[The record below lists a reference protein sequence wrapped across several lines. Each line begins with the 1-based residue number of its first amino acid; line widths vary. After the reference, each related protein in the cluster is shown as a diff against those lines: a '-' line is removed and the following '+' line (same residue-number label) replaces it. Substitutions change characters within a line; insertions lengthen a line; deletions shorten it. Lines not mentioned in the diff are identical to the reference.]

1 MQKYVPPTCLFS
13 YKSNSFLARTGFETK
28 DQGNSE
34 MAYYQTGKVAR
45 TSCDHLRK
53 FKDMLDSI
61 DDLQSA
67 ILE

>member
-1 MQKYVPPTCLFS
+1 METTQATAFKLE
-13 YKSNSFLARTGFETK
+13 KEATGKVKNF
-28 DQGNSE
+28 
-34 MAYYQTGKVAR
+34 QTGKLEKNN
-45 TSCDHLRK
+45 SNHLSK

>member
-1 MQKYVPPTCLFS
+1 MQKCGPPTGLFL

-34 MAYYQTGKVAR
+34 MANYQTGKVAR